1 MDSLSQPAKF
11 EVKQPHMRVMG
22 SLDFTVVL
30 RLQLE
35 VTLHTQMEAS
45 QPQSLLHK
53 IVGPYV

>member
-1 MDSLSQPAKF
+1 MF

-45 QPQSLLHK
+45 QPQSLSHK
-53 IVGPYV
+53 FVGPYV